1 MITPASIDLHIHT
14 NVSDGTD
21 SPEELLARV
30 RAAGLSVFAVTDHD
44 AMKACT
50 AIRQLLSPGDP
61 RFIPGV
67 EFSCRSGEDKCH
79 ILGYGFDPAAAPI
92 AELVEAAHGIRVDKV
107 KKRLAVLKSDHGIA
121 FPEEEIRELLSLP
134 NPGKPHIGNLMVKYG
149 YAETRQ
155 QAIRE
160 VLNRIRVKAGSIRPE
175 QAIAAILESG
185 GVPVLAHPFF
195 GDGDQ
200 HIEGAEMEGRIA
212 RLVKSGL
219 LGVEAFY
226 SGFTPEQSEKMLAYA
241 ERFGLVATA
250 GSDFHGAN
258 KDIPLGMTGLS
269 GDELPPPI
277 VRFLE
282 AMGIKG

>member
-1 MITPASIDLHIHT
+1 MITPSSIDLHIHT
-14 NVSDGTD
+14 TASDGTA
-21 SPEELLARV
+21 SPEELVSLV
-30 RAAGLSVFAVTDHD
+30 RRAGLSVFAVTDHD
-44 AMKACT
+44 TVESCARVRA
-50 AIRQLLSPGDP
+50 LLSPNDP

-67 EFSCRSGEDKCH
+67 EFSCRDGEGKYH
-79 ILGYGFDPAAAPI
+79 ILGYGFDEDAEPI
-92 AELVEAAHGIRVDKV
+92 AELVRAAHGIRLEKV
-107 KKRLAVLKSDHGIA
+107 RKRLEALKNDFGVS
-121 FPEEEIRELLSLP
+121 FPAKEIDALLALP

-149 YAETRQ
+149 FAGTRQ

-160 VLNRIRVKAGSIRPE
+160 VLNRIRVKAGVIGPE
-175 QAIAAILESG
+175 RAIAAILDSG

-200 HIEGAEMEGRIA
+200 HIEGAEMEDRIA

-226 SGFTPEQSEKMLAYA
+226 SGFTPEQSEEMLAYA

-258 KDIPLGMTGLS
+258 KTIPLGMTGLT
-269 GDELPPPI
+269 GDELPRP
-277 VRFLE
+277 VARFLE
-282 AMGIKG
+282 KMGIEN